1 MKISKKISMFFIMFL
16 IICIVESE
24 SVSAKSTASIH
35 SSFTNIESKIV
46 AVIGTMDYPQ
56 LYTYSQVYDAQ
67 FSIAKGEKESMSTYR
82 DTVVGGT
89 VMITELNK
97 LSNTPIQLYMKN
109 KSVSALNNYYGKLFY

>member
-35 SSFTNIESKIV
+35 RSFTNIESKIV
-46 AVIGTMDYPQ
+46 AVIGTMDYPY
-56 LYTYSQVYDAQ
+56 LYTSSQVYDAQ

-82 DTVVGGT
+82 GT

>member
-1 MKISKKISMFFIMFL
+1 MMHNF
-16 IICIVESE
+16 
-24 SVSAKSTASIH
+24 
-35 SSFTNIESKIV
+35 
-46 AVIGTMDYPQ
+46 Q
-56 LYTYSQVYDAQ
+56 LPRV
-67 FSIAKGEKESMSTYR
+67 KKESMSTYR